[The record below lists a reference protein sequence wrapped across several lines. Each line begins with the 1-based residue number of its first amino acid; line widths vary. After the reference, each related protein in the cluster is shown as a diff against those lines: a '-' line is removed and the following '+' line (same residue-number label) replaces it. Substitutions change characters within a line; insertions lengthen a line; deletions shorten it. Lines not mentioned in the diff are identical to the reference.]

1 MSETP
6 ATDRSDDEYTVR
18 PFESDDE
25 EAFRSLFEAVLGGRA
40 SAAWFDWKYR
50 ANPYADHVPVLLAET
65 DGEVVGARAFFALE
79 LRADGRAFSALQPC
93 DTMVRRDHRRRG
105 LFTRMTEAAI
115 DRYADEADYFF
126 NFPNHLSLPGNLDL
140 GWEVVA
146 ERATHYRVQDP
157 STWVEDALPTDS
169 DEGVVGAV
177 ESPGRLAG
185 MVESSGRLAEVV
197 ASAGA
202 SAGRLAG
209 RLGARAYLSVRDR
222 LAPEETGVARRWH
235 DGVPAG
241 LLGSLADAGAPG
253 RIHVARDERFYD
265 WRFENPRWNYETVV
279 ARDGGG
285 RDGSGGDRR
294 ESGANDDSP
303 TAALVVGRRTRP
315 DGTAV
320 ARLADVVPLVGGADR
335 ERALSALLAAVVRR
349 HADADLLLAP
359 GDPLPSSL
367 LSAYGFHSDL
377 RPPLSWVSSPTVQV
391 ARPVADDG
399 DWTVGERERALTDAR
414 NWLLAGCE
422 QDSG

>member
-6 ATDRSDDEYTVR
+6 ATDRSDDRQSDNRRSDDEYVVR
-18 PFESDDE
+18 PFEPDDE

-40 SAAWFDWKYR
+40 SAEWFDWKYR
-50 ANPYADHVPVLLAET
+50 ANPYADHVPVLLAEA

-146 ERATHYRVQDP
+146 ERATYYRVQDP
-157 STWVEDALPTDS
+157 STWVADAFSADS
-169 DEGVVGAV
+169 DEGLVGTA
-177 ESPGRLAG
+177 ESPGRLAEA
-185 MVESSGRLAEVV
+185 V
-197 ASAGA
+197 A
-202 SAGRLAG
+202 SAGRLVG
-209 RLGARAYLSVRDR
+209 RLGATAYLSVRDR
-222 LAPEETGVARRWH
+222 LAPEETGVGCRWH

-241 LLGSLADAGAPG
+241 LLGSLADAGAPR

-279 ARDGGG
+279 ARD
-285 RDGSGGDRR
+285 
-294 ESGANDDSP
+294 DSP
-303 TAALVVGRRTRP
+303 TAALVVGRRTRR
-315 DGTAV
+315 DGTTV
-320 ARLADVVPLVGGADR
+320 AQLADVVPLAGGVDR
-335 ERALSALLAAVVRR
+335 ERALSALLSAVVRR

-359 GDPLPSSL
+359 GDPLPTSL

-414 NWLLAGCE
+414 NWLLARCE